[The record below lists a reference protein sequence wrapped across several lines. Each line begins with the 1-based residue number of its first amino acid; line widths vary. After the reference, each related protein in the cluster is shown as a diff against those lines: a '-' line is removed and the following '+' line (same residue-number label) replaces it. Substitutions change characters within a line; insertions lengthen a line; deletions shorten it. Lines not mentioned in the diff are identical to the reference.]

1 MICNTR
7 PVNSNAFSDL
17 PPTPTALRILWMA
30 PYKES
35 VWIALIRKL
44 IKIVR
49 KSISNKISELI
60 LEKEPFIFVKLGNKT
75 KNY

>member
-1 MICNTR
+1 MI
-7 PVNSNAFSDL
+7 
-17 PPTPTALRILWMA
+17 